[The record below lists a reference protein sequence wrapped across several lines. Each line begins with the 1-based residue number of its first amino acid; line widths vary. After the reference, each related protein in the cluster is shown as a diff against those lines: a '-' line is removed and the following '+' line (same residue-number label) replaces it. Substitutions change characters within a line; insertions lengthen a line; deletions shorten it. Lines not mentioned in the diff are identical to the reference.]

1 MEQSNYRRRTY
12 TQEEDAIIIIN
23 CVKESPDNISRALRQ
38 ASQSIGRTYK
48 AVSQHYYKYLTKPNH
63 NNRTNACFM
72 TVGKEQVNVNRKIT
86 REGQFATKQNP
97 TQKPLSK
104 WRRIL
109 NIIFE

>member
-12 TQEEDAIIIIN
+12 TPEEDTIIIN

-48 AVSQHYYKYLTKPNH
+48 AVSQHYYKYLTEPNH

-72 TVGKEQVNVNRKIT
+72 TVGKEQVNVNRKIKEKDNLQQS
-86 REGQFATKQNP
+86 RIQL
-97 TQKPLSK
+97 QKPLSK

-109 NIIFE
+109 NILFE

>member
-12 TQEEDAIIIIN
+12 TPEEDTIIIN

-48 AVSQHYYKYLTKPNH
+48 AVSQHYYKYLTEPNH

-72 TVGKEQVNVNRKIT
+72 TVGTEQVNINRKIT

-97 TQKPLSK
+97 TPNPLSK

-109 NIIFE
+109 NILFE

>member
-12 TQEEDAIIIIN
+12 TPEEDVIIIN
-23 CVKESPDNISRALRQ
+23 CVRESPDNISRALRQ

-48 AVSQHYYKYLTKPNH
+48 AVSQHYYKYLTEPNY
-63 NNRTNACFM
+63 NNRTNACFR
-72 TVGKEQVNVNRKIT
+72 TVGKEQVNINRKII
-86 REGQFATKQNP
+86 RERQFVTKQNS
-97 TQKPLSK
+97 TSKPLSK

>member
-12 TQEEDAIIIIN
+12 TPEEDAIIIN

-48 AVSQHYYKYLTKPNH
+48 AVSKHYYKYLTEPNH
-63 NNRTNACFM
+63 NNI
-72 TVGKEQVNVNRKIT
+72 NRKIT

-97 TQKPLSK
+97 TPKPLSK

>member
-1 MEQSNYRRRTY
+1 ME
-12 TQEEDAIIIIN
+12 
-23 CVKESPDNISRALRQ
+23 
-38 ASQSIGRTYK
+38 QSIGRTYK
-48 AVSQHYYKYLTKPNH
+48 AVSQHYYKYLTEPNH

-72 TVGKEQVNVNRKIT
+72 TVGTEQVNINRKIT

-97 TQKPLSK
+97 TPKPLSK

>member
-12 TQEEDAIIIIN
+12 TPEEDTIIIN

-48 AVSQHYYKYLTKPNH
+48 AVSQHYYKYLTEPNH
-63 NNRTNACFM
+63 N
-72 TVGKEQVNVNRKIT
+72 T
-86 REGQFATKQNP
+86 REGQFATKQNSTP
-97 TQKPLSK
+97 KPLSK

>member
-12 TQEEDAIIIIN
+12 TPEEDTIINN

-38 ASQSIGRTYK
+38 ASQSIGRTYR
-48 AVSQHYYKYLTKPNH
+48 AVSNHYYRYL
-63 NNRTNACFM
+63 
-72 TVGKEQVNVNRKIT
+72 NVNRKIT

-97 TQKPLSK
+97 TPKPLSK

-109 NIIFE
+109 NILFE

>member
-12 TQEEDAIIIIN
+12 TPEEDTIIIN

-48 AVSQHYYKYLTKPNH
+48 AVSQHYYKYLTEPNY

-97 TQKPLSK
+97 TPKT
-104 WRRIL
+104 
-109 NIIFE
+109 IIKMEKNLKYII

>member
-12 TQEEDAIIIIN
+12 TPEENAIILN

-48 AVSQHYYKYLTKPNH
+48 AVSQHYYKYLTEPNH

-72 TVGKEQVNVNRKIT
+72 TVG

-97 TQKPLSK
+97 TPKPLSK

>member
-12 TQEEDAIIIIN
+12 T
-23 CVKESPDNISRALRQ
+23 P
-38 ASQSIGRTYK
+38 
-48 AVSQHYYKYLTKPNH
+48 
-63 NNRTNACFM
+63 NACFM
-72 TVGKEQVNVNRKIT
+72 TVGKEQINVNRKIT

-97 TQKPLSK
+97 TPKPLSK

>member
-12 TQEEDAIIIIN
+12 TPEEDAIIIN

-48 AVSQHYYKYLTKPNH
+48 AVSQHYYKYLTEPNH

-97 TQKPLSK
+97 TPKPLSK
-104 WRRIL
+104 WRRKL

>member
-12 TQEEDAIIIIN
+12 TPEEDAIIIN

-48 AVSQHYYKYLTKPNH
+48 AVSQHYYKYLTEPNH

-86 REGQFATKQNP
+86 REG
-97 TQKPLSK
+97 
-104 WRRIL
+104 
-109 NIIFE
+109 

>member
-12 TQEEDAIIIIN
+12 TPEEDAIIID
-23 CVKESPDNISRALRQ
+23 CVEESTDNISRALRQ

-48 AVSQHYYKYLTKPNH
+48 
-63 NNRTNACFM
+63 
-72 TVGKEQVNVNRKIT
+72 
-86 REGQFATKQNP
+86 FATKQNP
-97 TQKPLSK
+97 TPKPLSK